1 LYSARDISDA
11 IQAKKDREAKEQKSE
26 FLAIMAHEI
35 RTPLHQITGF
45 IDLLDQTT
53 DLDEEQRS
61 YVKPL
66 KTCTKGLLTVIS
78 DVLDY
83 SKLEAGKMKIECIPY
98 EPKSVLEGALE
109 AVRATCEEKD
119 LSLTMDWGKEIPFT
133 LSGDPN
139 RLRQILLN
147 LLSNAVKFTKRGGI
161 HVQVRTDFPG
171 PDLQKCRKRKVSKL
185 NNREAQDTK
194 LKIKFVVIDTGLG
207 IMEEHQKLI
216 FHRYHQG
223 ALSVAREHGG
233 TGLGLSICKLL
244 VERMGGRIGVQS
256 DYGLGS
262 SFWFCLPADIPSEP
276 EVPEPT
282 EEDTDETDGMTI
294 LVAEDNKIN
303 QKLVKRMLERLG
315 HRPIIAEN
323 GKEAI
328 EMVERDTFDLVLMDV
343 QMPVMDGIEATRR
356 LRMLGYSDLPIVGLT
371 ASVTRSDFADL
382 GFNDW
387 LAKPVPLKE
396 LRIKLRQ
403 YQKSCLVHKVQ

>member
-1 LYSARDISDA
+1 
-11 IQAKKDREAKEQKSE
+11 
-26 FLAIMAHEI
+26 
-35 RTPLHQITGF
+35 LHQITGF

-53 DLDEEQRS
+53 NLDEEQRS

-66 KTCTKGLLTVIS
+66 KSCSQGLLTVIS

-109 AVRATCEEKD
+109 AVRTTCEEKG
-119 LSLTMDWGKEIPFT
+119 LNLTMDWDKEIPFR

-147 LLSNAVKFTKRGGI
+147 VLSNAVKFTKTGGI
-161 HVQVRTDFPG
+161 HVQVHTEY
-171 PDLQKCRKRKVSKL
+171 PDLTRKRKVATLNSKKEVDDI
-185 NNREAQDTK
+185 RPT
-194 LKIKFVVIDTGLG
+194 IKFVVTDTGTG
-207 IMEEHQKLI
+207 ILEEHKKLI

-244 VERMGGRIGVQS
+244 LKWMGGSIGVESEFGQ
-256 DYGLGS
+256 GS
-262 SFWFCLPADIPSEP
+262 SFWFCLPAEIPTEP
-276 EVPEPT
+276 EVAESPE
-282 EEDTDETDGMTI
+282 DEICEVIGMNI

-315 HRPIIAEN
+315 HRPTIAEN

-328 EMVERDTFDLVLMDV
+328 EMIERNTYDLVLMDV
-343 QMPVMDGIEATRR
+343 QMPVMDGLEATRR

-371 ASVTRSDFADL
+371 ASVTRSDFAEL

-387 LAKPVPLKE
+387 LAKPVPLKD
-396 LRIKLRQ
+396 LRAKLHQ
-403 YQKSCLVHKVQ
+403 YQKASLLHKIQQ